1 MIWRE
6 RMLITQREFAYGPDK
21 ISRYEIIQLLAWD
34 ARESLNTNTSDSFLR
49 MIGTVSCLLLAIR
62 TKVTRKL
69 TTEVNATSIPR
80 QGRNVNQN
88 TTKPS
93 LPKLPLGLLS
103 FGMRTIDQFFA
114 QKQKLK
120 IRIEIFYF
128 ELSSKSM

>member
-6 RMLITQREFAYGPDK
+6 RMLITQREFAYGPNK
-21 ISRYEIIQLLAWD
+21 INRYEIIQLLAWD
-34 ARESLNTNTSDSFLR
+34 AQESLDTNTSDSFLR
-49 MIGTVSCLLLAIR
+49 MIGTVSCLLLAI

-80 QGRNVNQN
+80 QARNVNQN

-120 IRIEIFYF
+120 IRIGIFYF
-128 ELSSKSM
+128 ELSSKST